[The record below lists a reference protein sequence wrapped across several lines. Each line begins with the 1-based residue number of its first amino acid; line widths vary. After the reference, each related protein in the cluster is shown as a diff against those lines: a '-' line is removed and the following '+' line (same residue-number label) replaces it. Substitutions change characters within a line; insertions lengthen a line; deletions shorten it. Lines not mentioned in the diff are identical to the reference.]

1 MSAKILKGG
10 PVAAA
15 MNEQTA
21 QRVRL
26 LREKGIRPCLA
37 VVRLGERGDDIA
49 YEKGITKRCGDVGVE
64 LRCLVLDEYAS
75 QRELCE
81 ALQELNH
88 DSSVHG
94 ILVFM
99 PLPEHIDPSAVRNAI
114 SPEKDVDGISPGS
127 NAAVFSG
134 EGSGF
139 AACTARAVTE
149 LLNFYA
155 IDVDGKKDD
164 EGKKGVDGKN
174 VCVFGRSLVIGRPV
188 SMLLM
193 RENATVTMCHSHTKK
208 APELA
213 SRSDIIVAAV
223 GSAAALGKEYFSPG
237 QTVVDVGINFDEN
250 GKMCGDVDFSAA
262 ENIVEAITPVPGG
275 VGSVTTAVLMRQTVE
290 AAEKLCVD
298 NGSI

>member
-26 LREKGIRPCLA
+26 LREKGIKPCLA

-64 LRCLVLDEYAS
+64 LRRLVLDEYAS

-81 ALQELNH
+81 ALQEQNH

-127 NAAVFSG
+127 GASVFTG

-139 AACTARAVTE
+139 APCTARAVTE
-149 LLNFYA
+149 LLNFYG
-155 IDVDGKKDD
+155 IDVDGKK
-164 EGKKGVDGKN
+164 
-174 VCVFGRSLVIGRPV
+174 VCVLGRSLVIGRPV

-193 RENATVTMCHSHTKK
+193 RENATVTMCHSHTEK
-208 APELA
+208 AFELA
-213 SRSDIIVAAV
+213 AQSDIIVAAV